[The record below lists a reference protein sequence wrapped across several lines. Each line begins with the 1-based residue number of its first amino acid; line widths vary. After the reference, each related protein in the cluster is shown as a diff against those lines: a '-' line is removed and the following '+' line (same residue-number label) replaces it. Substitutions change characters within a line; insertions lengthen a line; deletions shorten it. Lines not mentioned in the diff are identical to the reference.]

1 MSQIVKIHYEIVR
14 AGLEISTA
22 HFEEC
27 AAAKRAHW
35 QFVDEVGG
43 SGLRPTGHG
52 GLRSV
57 FFKTLPPNWR
67 KIGSRDQL
75 IEAIPSKTSATGKAL
90 AKQIAELP
98 QAPEPSILA
107 GKLGYGPNQLVI
119 DGDRGIIYFPTAVEL
134 TFPTKRHW
142 LRIPRTLDDGF
153 EPDPAILAECR
164 ESEFMRAVEDH
175 NAEARRQQEQ
185 AA

>member
-1 MSQIVKIHYEIVR
+1 MSQIFKIHYEIIG
-14 AGLEISTA
+14 AGLEVSTI

-27 AAAKRAHW
+27 AAARRAHW
-35 QFVDEVGG
+35 NFVNEVGG
-43 SGLRPTGHG
+43 DGMRPTGHG

-57 FFKTLPPNWR
+57 FFKTLPSNWR
-67 KIGSRDQL
+67 KIGARDQL
-75 IEAIPSKTSATGKAL
+75 IEAVPSKNSAAGKAL

-98 QAPEPSILA
+98 QAPEPSVLA
-107 GKLGYGPNQLVI
+107 AKLGYMPNSLVL
-119 DGDRGIIYFPTAVEL
+119 DCNSGIIYFPVAVEI
-134 TFPTKRHW
+134 TFPTKRHF

-153 EPDPAILAECR
+153 EPDPAILRECR
-164 ESEFMRAVEDH
+164 EWEFMRCVEDH